1 MRVGLIGCGA
11 IARRAHVPA
20 LQAAGATLTAFAS
33 RSVASAQA
41 TAAEAGGG
49 AVVRE
54 WQDLVTRDD
63 VDAVVLCTPNAL
75 HAPQA
80 LAAIAAGKHVL
91 VEKPFT
97 VSVADA
103 DAVLA
108 AAADAGVVV
117 MTAHNGRFAP
127 VIRGLAS
134 QVRAG
139 AVGEVLSVRGVMC
152 HPGPLDW
159 STAASWFLEQE
170 QSGGG
175 ALLDLGVHLVDSLRY
190 VLGDEVVQVSAML
203 SGELNGVERDA
214 VVLLDTR
221 LGAVGSLQAGWRSGA
236 GLDFSLSVIGERGT
250 LVASAAGLTLTAPDG
265 VPQPLAVP
273 AEGPTVQGAFL
284 AAVAAG
290 RATAPDGHDGRAA
303 VAVVQAAY
311 ESARSGRTV
320 PVAG

>member
-1 MRVGLIGCGA
+1 MRVGVIGCGA

-33 RSVASAQA
+33 RTLHSAQA
-41 TAAEAGGG
+41 AADEAGGG
-49 AVVRE
+49 AVLSDWRE
-54 WQDLVTRDD
+54 LVARDD
-63 VDAVVLCTPNAL
+63 VDAVVLCTPNVL

-80 LAAIAAGKHVL
+80 QAAIAAGKHVL

-97 VSVADA
+97 VSVEDA
-103 DAVLA
+103 DAVIA
-108 AAADAGVVV
+108 AAAMAGVVV

-127 VIRGLAS
+127 VIEGLAS

-139 AVGEVLSVRGVMC
+139 VVGDVLSVRGVMC

-159 STAASWFLEQE
+159 STAASWFLEPE

-175 ALLDLGVHLVDSLRY
+175 ALLDLGVHLIDSLRY
-190 VLGDEVVQVSAML
+190 VLGDEIVQVSAML

-214 VVLLDTR
+214 VMLLDTR
-221 LGAVGSLQAGWRSGA
+221 LGAVGSLQTGWRSGS
-236 GLDFSLSVIGERGT
+236 GPDFSLSIIGERGT
-250 LVASAAGLTLTAPDG
+250 LVASAAGLVLTGLDA
-265 VPQPLAVP
+265 VPQQLAVP
-273 AEGPTVQGAFL
+273 EVGRTVQSAFVE
-284 AAVAAG
+284 ACEAG

-311 ESARSGRTV
+311 ASARLGRTV
-320 PVAG
+320 SVT

>member
-1 MRVGLIGCGA
+1 MRVGLVGCGA
-11 IARRAHVPA
+11 IGRRAHVPA

-33 RSVASAQA
+33 RTLESAQA
-41 TAAEAGGG
+41 AADEAGGG
-49 AVVRE
+49 SVVADWR
-54 WQDLVTRDD
+54 DLVTRDD

-97 VSVADA
+97 VTVEES

-108 AAADAGVVV
+108 AAAAAGVVV

-127 VIRGLAS
+127 LVEGLAH

-139 AVGEVLSVRGVMC
+139 AVGEVLSVRCVMC

-159 STAASWFLEQE
+159 STAASWFLEHD

-175 ALLDLGVHLVDSLRY
+175 ALIDLGVHLVDTVRY
-190 VLGDEVVQVSAML
+190 VLDDEVVQVSAML
-203 SGELNGVERDA
+203 SGQLNGVERDA
-214 VVLLDTR
+214 FVLFDTR
-221 LGAVGSLQAGWRSGA
+221 LGVVGSLQTGWRSGS
-236 GLDFSLSVIGERGT
+236 GLDFSLMVAGETGS
-250 LVASAAGLTLTAPDG
+250 LVASPSGLTLTGLDG
-265 VPQPLAVP
+265 LPQQVALP
-273 AEGPTVQGAFL
+273 EGARTVQEAFVE
-284 AAVAAG
+284 AVAAG
-290 RATAPDGHDGRAA
+290 RAQAPDGHDGRAA

-311 ESARSGRTV
+311 ASARSGRTV
-320 PVAG
+320 PVPG